1 MDQAKYLEMVKRNPY
16 TLEHIENPSE
26 DIMLEA
32 VRRNGMVL
40 QYIKNPPLKV
50 AEAAIENEARA
61 IQFLPDPPA
70 DLAKRQFARAGPI
83 WNTFT
88 IRHENSLQRPF
99 PIRGGPLN
107 MYVTRMRPY
116 SWKP

>member
-61 IQFLPDPPA
+61 IPTRLPTWQ
-70 DLAKRQFARAGPI
+70 KRQFARAGPI

-99 PIRGGPLN
+99 PIPGGPLN
-107 MYVTRMRPY
+107 MYVTRMRPC

>member
-40 QYIKNPPLKV
+40 QYIKNPPLPTL
-50 AEAAIENEARA
+50 
-61 IQFLPDPPA
+61 LPTWP
-70 DLAKRQFARAGPI
+70 KRQFAKAGPI

-107 MYVTRMRPY
+107 MYVTRMRLC